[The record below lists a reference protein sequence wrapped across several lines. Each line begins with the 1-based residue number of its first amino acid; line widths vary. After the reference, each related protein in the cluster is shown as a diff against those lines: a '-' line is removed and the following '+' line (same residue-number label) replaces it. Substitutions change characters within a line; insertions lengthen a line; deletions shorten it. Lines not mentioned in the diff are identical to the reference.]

1 MQVGAYG
8 RLNTETG
15 ELDIEGNIYDPEFQV
30 LLDKVDGTLKLADFP
45 AQIGAPEGD
54 FIVCTMGVR
63 QNDLKIDG
71 EMCVLRAIYVHEDP
85 G

>member
-8 RLNTETG
+8 RLNAETG
-15 ELDIEGNIYDPEFQV
+15 ELDIEGNIYDPEFQI
-30 LLDKVDGTLKLADFP
+30 LLDKVDGNLKLADFP
-45 AQIGAPEGD
+45 AQIGAVEGD

-71 EMCVLRAIYVHEDP
+71 GMCVLCAIYAREDLD
-85 G
+85 